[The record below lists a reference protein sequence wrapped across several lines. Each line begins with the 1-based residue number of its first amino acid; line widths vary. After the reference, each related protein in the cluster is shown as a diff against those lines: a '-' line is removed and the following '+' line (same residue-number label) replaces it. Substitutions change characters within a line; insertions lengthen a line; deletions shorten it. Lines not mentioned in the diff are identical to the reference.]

1 MRHSILLI
9 LPLLALACGRPSLDK
24 ADGSF
29 DRAAFRDLHANQC
42 AEQSQGIGMPE
53 ADANRICGCI
63 TDRLIA
69 SGSDD
74 ELRTWYRDDRVPA
87 SRIQAATEQCRHLGP
102 GGSIS
107 SAADDEPPPPDEPPP
122 SMADGTPPPLVAPP
136 PGAPATPRAELADG
150 PDAGTGASAPGGA
163 RARVTPL
170 ATYLTADDYP
180 AAALRNNE
188 QGRVTVILDVAPTG
202 RVANCIVTET
212 SGSAALD
219 STTCRI
225 MRSRPRYT
233 PARNPRGVAVADR
246 DRAIVRWR
254 LPSG

>member
-1 MRHSILLI
+1 MRYSVLLASS
-9 LPLLALACGRPSLDK
+9 LLALAACGQPSLEK

-29 DRAAFRDLHANQC
+29 DRAAFRDLYAGQC
-42 AEQSQGIGMPE
+42 VDGMLRMNTPE
-53 ADANRICGCI
+53 ATASRICGCL

-69 SGSDD
+69 SSSDE
-74 ELRTWYRDDRVPA
+74 ELRTWHREDRVPQ
-87 SRIQAATEQCRHLGP
+87 SRIEALTGQCRHLGP
-102 GGSIS
+102 GGSL
-107 SAADDEPPPPDEPPP
+107 SAAPDEEPPPPEEPPP
-122 SMADGTPPPLVAPP
+122 APSR
-136 PGAPATPRAELADG
+136 AATPGVELADG
-150 PDAGTGASAPGGA
+150 PDAGTGASAPGGE

-170 ATYLTADDYP
+170 ASYLSTDDYP

-202 RVANCIVTET
+202 RVNNCIVTES
-212 SGSAALD
+212 SGSATLD

-225 MRSRPRYT
+225 MRSRPRYR

-246 DRAIVRWR
+246 DLAIVRWQ